1 MRMSFNMK
9 AYLLLALLVVCI
21 FPSIVSAQT
30 AEEIIEKNIAA
41 RGVAEKFRAIHSVM
55 VTTVEE
61 ANWGGRGSSVLRI
74 MRPDRMRFDYIWQAN
89 PKSTIIPTTTAF
101 DGKAGWWA
109 DQHKGLQTP
118 HAVTGDTL
126 EELREQAQK
135 QFAESLSEL
144 QANGNKVE
152 FVGKDAVEG
161 KSCYKI
167 RFTTHTGHVRYAYY
181 DAESFLIV
189 RTEQEVFMKNKK
201 EELLTTAISDYRSV
215 NGVLFP
221 HTFKIDSWLTSAFA
235 SAEWLPLPM
244 AFFER
249 KKYFTTSIV
258 QSIEINPD
266 MDESSF
272 QIPGTSMVE
281 PTKR

>member
-1 MRMSFNMK
+1 MK
-9 AYLLLALLVVCI
+9 AHLLVALLIVCI
-21 FPSIVSAQT
+21 LPSIASPQT
-30 AEEIIEKNIAA
+30 AEEIIERNIAA
-41 RGVAEKFRAIHSVM
+41 RGGTEKFRAIRSIK

-61 ANWGGRGSSVLRI
+61 ANWGGRGSSVLRT
-74 MRPDRMRFDYIWQAN
+74 MRPDRMRFDYTWQGA
-89 PKSTIIPTTTAF
+89 PKAPIIPTTSAF
-101 DGKAGWWA
+101 DGKVGWWA

-152 FVGKDAVEG
+152 FVGKDAAQG

-189 RTEQEVFMKNKK
+189 QTEQEVFMKNKK
-201 EELLTTAISDYRSV
+201 EELLSTAISDYRSV
-215 NGVLFP
+215 NGILFP

-235 SAEWLPLPM
+235 QATETQLFGRRL
-244 AFFER
+244 
-249 KKYFTTSIV
+249 
-258 QSIEINPD
+258 
-266 MDESSF
+266 
-272 QIPGTSMVE
+272 
-281 PTKR
+281 

>member
-1 MRMSFNMK
+1 MK
-9 AYLLLALLVVCI
+9 AHLLLALLVVCI
-21 FPSIVSAQT
+21 FPSIASPQT
-30 AEEIIEKNIAA
+30 AEEIIERNIAA
-41 RGVAEKFRAIHSVM
+41 RGGTEKLRAIHSM
-55 VTTVEE
+55 RVTTVEE

-74 MRPDRMRFDYIWQAN
+74 MRPDGMRFDFTWQAS
-89 PKSTIIPTTTAF
+89 PKAPIITTTTAF
-101 DGKAGWWA
+101 DGKAGWWS

-118 HAVTGDTL
+118 HTVTGDTL

-144 QANGNKVE
+144 QANGSKVE

-161 KSCYKI
+161 KLCFKI
-167 RFTTHTGHVRYAYY
+167 RFMTHTGHVRYAYY
-181 DAESFLIV
+181 DAESFLIA

-201 EELLTTAISDYRSV
+201 EELLTTVITDYRSV

-235 SAEWLPLPM
+235 SAEGLPLPM

-258 QSIEINPD
+258 QTIEINPD
-266 MDESSF
+266 MDESAF
-272 QIPGTSMVE
+272 QIPGSSMAE

>member
-1 MRMSFNMK
+1 MK
-9 AYLLLALLVVCI
+9 AHLLVALLIVCI
-21 FPSIVSAQT
+21 LPSIASSQT
-30 AEEIIEKNIAA
+30 AEEIIERNIAA
-41 RGVAEKFRAIHSVM
+41 RGGTEKFRAIRSM
-55 VTTVEE
+55 KVTTVEE

-74 MRPDRMRFDYIWQAN
+74 LRADRMRFDYTWQAN
-89 PKSTIIPTTTAF
+89 PKAPIITTTTAF

-118 HAVTGDTL
+118 HTVTGDTL

-152 FVGKDAVEG
+152 FVGKDAAQG

-167 RFTTHTGHVRYAYY
+167 RFTAHTGHVRYAYY

-189 RTEQEVFMKNKK
+189 QTEQEVFMKNKK
-201 EELLTTAISDYRSV
+201 EELLTTTISDYRSV
-215 NGVLFP
+215 NGILFP

-249 KKYFTTSIV
+249 KKDFTTSLV
-258 QSIEINPD
+258 QTIEINSD
-266 MDESSF
+266 MDESLF
-272 QIPGTSMVE
+272 QVPGASGVE

>member
-1 MRMSFNMK
+1 M
-9 AYLLLALLVVCI
+9 I
-21 FPSIVSAQT
+21 
-30 AEEIIEKNIAA
+30 
-41 RGVAEKFRAIHSVM
+41 
-55 VTTVEE
+55 
-61 ANWGGRGSSVLRI
+61 
-74 MRPDRMRFDYIWQAN
+74 
-89 PKSTIIPTTTAF
+89 TITTAF

-109 DQHKGLQTP
+109 DQKKGLQAPNT
-118 HAVTGDTL
+118 VTGDQL
-126 EELREQAQK
+126 DELRGEAQK

-152 FVGKDAVEG
+152 LVGKDAFEG

-167 RFTTHTGHVRYAYY
+167 RFTSHTGHVRHAYY

-201 EELLTTAISDYRSV
+201 KELLTTAISDYRSV
-215 NGVLFP
+215 NGILFP
-221 HTFKIDSWLTSAFA
+221 HTFKIDSWLTSPFA

-249 KKYFTTSIV
+249 KKNFTTSIV
-258 QSIEINPD
+258 QTIETNPD

-272 QIPGTSMVE
+272 QIPGTSTVE
-281 PTKR
+281 PAKR